1 MVRIPLEEIA
11 TLLQQREFAQ
21 AESLSKKLLQ
31 EFPTDADL
39 RRKIALLASQT
50 GQHKL
55 ALDCMAQ
62 AAALA
67 PKSLEYRFQLG
78 CLLAHAG
85 RYAQSLREFEETVL
99 GWPDFA
105 NGWYFKGIALLRL
118 GRDHEAL
125 PALRRAHSLALEDAK
140 ILRALASLEFR
151 IGYPADALPLWE
163 QLHQLQP
170 DDIETI
176 LKKGETL
183 SRLGSLDQAIS
194 TYSDGIRYTPDSPDL
209 WMALAQAHDD
219 NGNRIAAAEAF
230 SKALQ
235 LRPDWPF
242 PMAGLLG
249 LHRDHAPESV
259 VERAKFLLASS
270 SITDHDRSLLGYE
283 LGKVLDT
290 RGEYAEAMARW
301 NDANSARIRMTGSFD
316 PARLDR
322 KANRII
328 ETYTVESFSRPFA
341 DEPSDELRFVFIVG
355 MPRSGTTLTEQIIAA
370 HPSAFG
376 CGELPDI
383 ALISRE
389 LALEAVRQGNR
400 GVHDYTPTQIA
411 GAIRKYIS
419 AATRHAPAVAT
430 RLADKAP
437 LNFWDLD
444 LIARMF
450 PQARVIWCRR
460 DPRDIAISIYGE
472 NFALDERYATDL
484 TWILHYVE
492 TQRRI
497 MRHWQDVLP
506 IAIHELHYEQLATSF
521 ESEARK
527 LIDFIG
533 LPWDSACFRFHLN
546 NEGVQSPSR
555 WQVKQPVHTRS
566 VGRWRNYENLQD
578 VFSHQL
584 MESSPTN

>member
-1 MVRIPLEEIA
+1 MAKMPLEEIA
-11 TLLQQREFAQ
+11 ALLQQGKFAQ
-21 AESLSKKLLQ
+21 AENLSRKLLQ
-31 EFPTDADL
+31 EFPEDADL
-39 RRKIALLASQT
+39 RRRIALLASRA
-50 GQHKL
+50 GQHAL
-55 ALDCMAQ
+55 ALNCMTQ

-67 PKSLEYRFQLG
+67 PKFVEYRFQLG

-85 RYAQSLREFEETVL
+85 HYAQSLTEFEETVL

-105 NGWYFKGIALLRL
+105 DGWYFKGVALLRL
-118 GRDHEAL
+118 GRDREAL
-125 PALRRAHSLALEDAK
+125 PALRRAHSLASKDAK
-140 ILRALASLEFR
+140 ILRALADLEFR

-170 DDIETI
+170 GDIEII

-194 TYSDGIRYTPDSPDL
+194 TYSDGIRHAPDSPDL
-209 WMALAQAHDD
+209 WMALAQAQDD
-219 NGNRIAAAEAF
+219 RGDRIAAAQAF
-230 SKALQ
+230 GKALH

-242 PMAGLLG
+242 PMAGLLS
-249 LHRDHAPESV
+249 LHRDHAPESM
-259 VERAKFLLASS
+259 VERTRFLLASA

-283 LGKVLDT
+283 LGKVLDA
-290 RGEYAEAMARW
+290 RGEYAEAMERW
-301 NDANSARIRMTGSFD
+301 NDANSARIRMTGPFD
-316 PARLDR
+316 PARLES
-322 KANRII
+322 KANNII
-328 ETYTVESFSRPFA
+328 ETCTAESFARPMSGSP
-341 DEPSDELRFVFIVG
+341 EEHRFIFVVG

-389 LALEAVRQGNR
+389 LALEMARR
-400 GVHDYTPTQIA
+400 GKPAARDYAPSQITE
-411 GAIRKYIS
+411 AIRKYTAS
-419 AATRHAPAVAT
+419 AARHAPAEAM
-430 RLADKAP
+430 RLVDKAP

-444 LIARMF
+444 LIVRMF

-472 NFALDERYATDL
+472 NFALDERYATSL
-484 TWILHYVE
+484 AWILQYVAI
-492 TQRRI
+492 QQKI
-497 MRHWQDVLP
+497 MRHWQGILP
-506 IAIHELHYEQLATSF
+506 ITIHELHYEQLATSF

-527 LIDFIG
+527 LIDFVG
-533 LPWDSACFRFHLN
+533 LPWDSACLRFHLN

-566 VGRWRNYENLQD
+566 IGRWRNYENLQD
-578 VFSHQL
+578 VLSHRP
-584 MESSPTN
+584 MESPPLD